1 MIALHNELKE
11 KEKNGQKKHNCIFC
25 DQNFHLLE
33 ELQFHYSK
41 EHIYCKECND
51 WLTDEDA
58 LHKHNLKEHGGLQK
72 DITTES
78 AVKKEPAESLTIKE
92 EPIDCN
98 DCGICDS
105 CITIHGVAMSNVH
118 RLLNE
123 IE

>member
-1 MIALHNELKE
+1 MYHCLNWHYLATYNVQLEKVELP
-11 KEKNGQKKHNCIFC
+11 GA
-25 DQNFHLLE
+25 
-33 ELQFHYSK
+33 SS
-41 EHIYCKECND
+41 
-51 WLTDEDA
+51 

-105 CITIHGVAMSNVH
+105 CITIHGVAMS
-118 RLLNE
+118 
-123 IE
+123 IDY